1 MQKEIN
7 GANGDSQYETN
18 SQESDESGSNDI
30 STDLNEKPRAA
41 WGGQMEFI
49 LTMVGY
55 AVGLGNVWRFPYL
68 CYKNGGGTCL
78 CIIQT
83 NKQMMLLNPHPS
95 PPLSFLVKFYRYLKK
110 VKQNEAFYTS
120 CKRKEQRI
128 NMLHFSCS
136 KYINSTSF
144 GFQFLS
150 DLYMIYMSVFLD
162 ITLKRIISYFVFL
175 DKFVQVFTD
184 LTCVQKYL

>member
-95 PPLSFLVKFYRYLKK
+95 PAPFFPCEILQILKK
-110 VKQNEAFYTS
+110 S
-120 CKRKEQRI
+120 
-128 NMLHFSCS
+128 
-136 KYINSTSF
+136 
-144 GFQFLS
+144 
-150 DLYMIYMSVFLD
+150 
-162 ITLKRIISYFVFL
+162 
-175 DKFVQVFTD
+175 
-184 LTCVQKYL
+184 